1 MPGSELLSSPTPP
14 IHDSIAA
21 ADRSCRTL
29 GGRKKI
35 HGGIGPPLGLEDG
48 SLKRQTAKTLL
59 FLCTGNYYR
68 SRFAEILFN
77 DVAERTGLAWRACS
91 RGLAIELGVNNVGPI
106 SAVVAERLTDLG
118 IATYGYLRMPMQVRR
133 DDLERADHIVA
144 LKEDEHRPLLTARHP
159 AWQDRVE
166 YWHVHDLDFA
176 PVEKALRE
184 IERRI
189 PALAARLAGGGR

>member
-1 MPGSELLSSPTPP
+1 ME
-14 IHDSIAA
+14 
-21 ADRSCRTL
+21 
-29 GGRKKI
+29 
-35 HGGIGPPLGLEDG
+35 EG
-48 SLKRQTAKTLL
+48 SLTQQTPKTLL

-77 DVAERTGLAWRACS
+77 DVAKRIGLDWRASS

-106 SAVVAERLTDLG
+106 SAAVAERLAALG
-118 IATYGYLRMPMQVRR
+118 IATDRYLRMPMQVRR
-133 DDLERADHIVA
+133 ADLECADHIVA

-176 PVEKALRE
+176 PVEEALWE
-184 IERRI
+184 IEQRI
-189 PALAARLAGGGR
+189 PALASRLAGA